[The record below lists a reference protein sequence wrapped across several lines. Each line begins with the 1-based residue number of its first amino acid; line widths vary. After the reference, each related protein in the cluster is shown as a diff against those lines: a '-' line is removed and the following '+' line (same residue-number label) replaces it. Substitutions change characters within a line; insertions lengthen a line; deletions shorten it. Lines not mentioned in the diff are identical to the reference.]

1 MFQKNRKKKDDKA
14 ALLFPFPHILSWC
27 SPPESAASHFQ
38 KIQNSLKYGAQKKKY
53 GRSELN
59 RKGTQE
65 PKNGT
70 EQPKQNET
78 NIWKKWGS

>member
-1 MFQKNRKKKDDKA
+1 MERM
-14 ALLFPFPHILSWC
+14 I
-27 SPPESAASHFQ
+27 
-38 KIQNSLKYGAQKKKY
+38 KKY
-53 GRSELN
+53 GRSELK
-59 RKGTQE
+59 RKRTQE

>member
-1 MFQKNRKKKDDKA
+1 MER
-14 ALLFPFPHILSWC
+14 I
-27 SPPESAASHFQ
+27 
-38 KIQNSLKYGAQKKKY
+38 IKKY

-70 EQPKQNET
+70 EQPKQNEKK